1 MAKTNDMN
9 TPTKV
14 PCGGFVLG
22 EGLALG
28 EDGKTLN
35 VTGGGGSQAD
45 WNQNDTTAKDYIKN
59 RPGGYMSNPH
69 EEYLLNA
76 TKYAFSNISGNVGV
90 ETLPEII
97 PISGNTEYMVEWDGI
112 PYRLTAKNVEGFDD
126 AAFIG
131 NAALIQTGADT
142 KEPFCIVTINDQVT
156 QITAA
161 VATEHTV
168 AISTFVSSVI
178 PIDSKFL
185 PQNVFDY
192 NALNNKPVML
202 EPLNIAINKQESS
215 SRIHAGTD
223 YIDGVN
229 EALEVVDG
237 VFYRISGTISLTYLG
252 NRTTAELTLNGL
264 YPSKKD
270 SKQYIELNEVGKYP
284 GDPEFERKPWSFTVY
299 KLFSTNSYFY
309 PGALQISCDVDNTSA
324 TFDIEIN
331 LTIEKMIMQIDEDC
345 IPDTIARKAELDSRI
360 TDKEVILTSST
371 TDSTKKFKI
380 TVDDTGTIKATEV
393 TILPTKLK
401 IKVQGAIPLI

>member
-215 SRIHAGTD
+215 SRINVGTN
-223 YIDGVN
+223 YIGGVN

-393 TILPTKLK
+393 TI
-401 IKVQGAIPLI
+401 

>member
-1 MAKTNDMN
+1 MAYTNDMN

-112 PYRLTAKNVEGFDD
+112 PYRLTAKNIEGSDG

-131 NAALIQTGADT
+131 NAALIQMGADT
-142 KEPFCIVTINDQVT
+142 KEPFCIITINDQVT
-156 QITAA
+156 QIGAA

-215 SRIHAGTD
+215 SRINVGTN
-223 YIDGVN
+223 YIGGVN

-270 SKQYIELNEVGKYP
+270 GDQYIELNEVGKYP

-309 PGALQISCDVDNTSA
+309 PGALQISCDVGNTGA

-360 TDKEVILTSST
+360 TEKEVILTSST

-393 TILPTKLK
+393 TI
-401 IKVQGAIPLI
+401 

>member
-142 KEPFCIVTINDQVT
+142 KEPFCIVTINDQVK

-393 TILPTKLK
+393 TI
-401 IKVQGAIPLI
+401 

>member
-112 PYRLTAKNVEGFDD
+112 PYRLTAKNIEGSDG

-131 NAALIQTGADT
+131 NAALIQMGADT
-142 KEPFCIVTINDQVT
+142 KEPFCIITINDQVT
-156 QITAA
+156 QIGAA

-215 SRIHAGTD
+215 SRINVGTK
-223 YIDGVN
+223 YIGGVN

-270 SKQYIELNEVGKYP
+270 GDQYIELNEVGKYP

-309 PGALQISCDVDNTSA
+309 PGALQISCDVGNTGA

-360 TDKEVILTSST
+360 TEKEVILTSST

-393 TILPTKLK
+393 TI
-401 IKVQGAIPLI
+401 